1 MVEGVDHKKNKE
13 KEEYVPKKFKFVTYK
28 QISLDESC
36 LSHPAEI
43 MTVFEPLFSPKK
55 SPLEPETAQISPS
68 PQLVPYSHNPP
79 HDSLY
84 QYTQK

>member
-1 MVEGVDHKKNKE
+1 M
-13 KEEYVPKKFKFVTYK
+13 KFTFGTEK
-28 QISLDESC
+28 QISQNESC

-43 MTVFEPLFSPKK
+43 MTVFEPLFIPKK
-55 SPLEPETAQISPS
+55 VHYGPKQLEVVLAPAAAELCPAK
-68 PQLVPYSHNPP
+68 PQLVPYSHNPS